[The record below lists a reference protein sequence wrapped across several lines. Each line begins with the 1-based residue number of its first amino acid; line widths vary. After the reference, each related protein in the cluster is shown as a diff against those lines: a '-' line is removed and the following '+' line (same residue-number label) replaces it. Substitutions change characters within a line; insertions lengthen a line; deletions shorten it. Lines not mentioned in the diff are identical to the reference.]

1 MPTTTLLRMLAHPA
15 ALDAF
20 DSLSKGASPQG
31 VLAGLAGDLFAK
43 EVAKALGAVEVVR
56 PGQSKSVPKAAKAKR
71 VEDADI
77 IDAEYTVIN
86 VSPGVKRRTT
96 KEK

>member
-1 MPTTTLLRMLAHPA
+1 MTGPALLRLLTHPS

-31 VLAGLAGDLFAK
+31 VLAGLAGDLFAQK
-43 EVAKALGAVEVVR
+43 VAEALGTTEVVR
-56 PGQSKSVPKAAKAKR
+56 PGAKSVPKKAKR
-71 VEDADI
+71 ADDDV

-86 VSPGVKRRTT
+86 VSPGVKHRVS

>member
-1 MPTTTLLRMLAHPA
+1 MPTPTLLRLLAHPA

-31 VLAGLAGDLFAK
+31 VLAGLAGDLFAQK
-43 EVAKALGAVEVVR
+43 VAEALGTKEVVR
-56 PGQSKSVPKAAKAKR
+56 PGAKSVPPKAKR
-71 VEDADI
+71 VDDENV

-86 VSPGVKRRTT
+86 VSPGVKRRVS

>member
-1 MPTTTLLRMLAHPA
+1 MTGPALLRLLTHPS

-31 VLAGLAGDLFAK
+31 VLAGLAGALFAQK
-43 EVAKALGAVEVVR
+43 VAEALGTTEVVR
-56 PGQSKSVPKAAKAKR
+56 PGAKSVPKKAKR
-71 VEDADI
+71 ADDENV

-86 VSPGVKRRTT
+86 VTPGAKKRPGVS

>member
-1 MPTTTLLRMLAHPA
+1 MPGPTLLRLLTHPS

-31 VLAGLAGDLFAK
+31 VLAGLAGDLFAQK
-43 EVAKALGAVEVVR
+43 VAEALGTKEVVR
-56 PGQSKSVPKAAKAKR
+56 PGGKSVSAKAKR
-71 VEDADI
+71 VDEDDVV
-77 IDAEYTVIN
+77 DAEYTVIN
-86 VSPGVKRRTT
+86 VSPGVKKRPGAA